1 MNSYEYVNVEIKDKV
16 GVIEF
21 NYLKKLNSLSECFI
35 KDILKALEDLN
46 VDEIR
51 CIILQAPKGSKVFSA
66 GHVMCQHFSGHVV
79 KQQFAA
85 VRN

>member
-46 VDEIR
+46 VD
-51 CIILQAPKGSKVFSA
+51 
-66 GHVMCQHFSGHVV
+66 
-79 KQQFAA
+79 
-85 VRN
+85 